1 MSLVHIYNTTS
12 AFQWNVLMMC
22 LFFFMSNM
30 VHFLGHVCLQ
40 VGYSAPTQSGI
51 VDEVGLSISE
61 VRDTTISS
69 SGNKLPFQ
77 CTQSF
82 FSSKCYLSLK
92 SIDGQSLDYLT
103 MHFNLQFAIFG
114 SILTIGAMVGAVT
127 SGRLADFL
135 GRKMVKLLHCQLR
148 RIFLVLLKII
158 LTLYPLF
165 WFVLDHADISYY
177 LHLWLAFYTSGQGL
191 FIFDNSHSYVLSH

>member
-1 MSLVHIYNTTS
+1 
-12 AFQWNVLMMC
+12 
-22 LFFFMSNM
+22 M

-69 SGNKLPFQ
+69 SENKLSFQ

-103 MHFNLQFAIFG
+103 MQFAIFG

-135 GRKMVKLLHCQLR
+135 GRKMVNLLHCQLR
-148 RIFLVLLKII
+148 PIFLFLLKII
-158 LTLYPLF
+158 VSLYP
-165 WFVLDHADISYY
+165 VS
-177 LHLWLAFYTSGQGL
+177 
-191 FIFDNSHSYVLSH
+191 

>member
-1 MSLVHIYNTTS
+1 
-12 AFQWNVLMMC
+12 MMC

-69 SGNKLPFQ
+69 SENKLSFQ

-135 GRKMVKLLHCQLR
+135 GRKMVNLLHCQLR
-148 RIFLVLLKII
+148 PIFLFLLRSSSHYI
-158 LTLYPLF
+158 LC
-165 WFVLDHADISYY
+165 LD
-177 LHLWLAFYTSGQGL
+177 L
-191 FIFDNSHSYVLSH
+191 